1 MELREPD
8 RAGRI
13 NIGKEYSGKIF
24 AIQHLANGDIV
35 LSPMVVRHER
45 EDWLFQNPEALDSV
59 MRGIE
64 QSAAGKTKS
73 LGSFAKYAADEK

>member
-24 AIQHLANGDIV
+24 AIEHLANGDIV

-45 EDWLFQNPEALDSV
+45 EDWLFQNKLALESV
-59 MRGIE
+59 LLGIE
-64 QSAAGKTKS
+64 QSAAGETSK
-73 LGSFAKYAADEK
+73 LGSFADYAKDGE